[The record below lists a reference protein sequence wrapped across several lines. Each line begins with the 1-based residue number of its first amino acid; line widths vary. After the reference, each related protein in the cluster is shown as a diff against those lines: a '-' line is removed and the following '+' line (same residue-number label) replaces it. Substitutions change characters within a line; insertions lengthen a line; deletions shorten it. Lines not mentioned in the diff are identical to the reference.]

1 MPPREMPA
9 SGPSLSTAD
18 IYYILFRHKWK
29 IAVLSSLGIL
39 AAAGIYFLTPA
50 KYQAESKLLIR
61 YIVENKTENPAGPD
75 QSIKSPDSRGENII
89 NSELE
94 ILTSGDLATEVARLV
109 GPEKILAK
117 AGGGTNLAAAAIVV
131 RSGITPD
138 VPKRSDV
145 IRLLYAH
152 PDPEV
157 AQLVLR
163 QLVDSYLKKHLEIH
177 RSVGL
182 MDEMFST
189 QADQMRSRLATTD
202 EELRKIKARVGVVN
216 LEDSKKAYSEQLTKV
231 RQDIYTAEAEL
242 AERKELLKEVEA
254 ITQGGG
260 TNATTTVTNISLDVI
275 NQYKSLC
282 AQIESL
288 RKREMDL
295 RTQYTDE
302 NPIVKSVREQ
312 IALADKQKA
321 KMEADAPNL
330 VKSSIASP
338 DKNQQPFDPL
348 VESSRIASLETK
360 IKVLTGQLEKIRL
373 DAAQLDEA
381 ESSIRTLQRRR
392 EFEETNFQYFTASL
406 ERARLAETMGPGKVS
421 NISIVQAATPAGR
434 DMKKLLKMIAM
445 ALAGGI
451 GGGIGLAFLIEMVLD
466 PSIKRPSDI
475 ENKLKLSVFLTLP
488 DTSTNG
494 YSHPNGANGKSSS
507 KELTTTSTAPWDA
520 EHPLHDYFESMRDR
534 ITMHFQNVHHKP
546 KMLAVT
552 SCGKGAGVSTL
563 AAGLA
568 AGLSEVGDGNVLL
581 VDMNVPQG
589 VAQAFYQGKPACDLA
604 ESMEDDKRQASQV
617 NKNLFLATASEL
629 NEVTGELG
637 RIMPKR
643 FAGLVPKLK
652 ASDYDYIVFDMPA
665 LSQTSITSKLA
676 PLMDLN
682 MLVIESEKTQT
693 DVVKQAAK
701 MLSEVRAPVTTVL
714 NKKRSYVPTQL
725 HQEL

>member
-1 MPPREMPA
+1 MPT

-18 IYYILFRHKWK
+18 VYYILFRHKWK
-29 IAVLSSLGIL
+29 IVIMSSLGIL
-39 AAAGIYFLTPA
+39 AAAGLYFLTPA
-50 KYQAESKLLIR
+50 KYQAEAKLLIR
-61 YIVENKTENPAGPD
+61 YIVENKSENPSGPD
-75 QSIKSPDSRGENII
+75 QSIKSPDSRGDNII

-117 AGGGTNLAAAAIVV
+117 AGGGTNLAAAAVVV
-131 RSGITPD
+131 RAGITPD

-152 PDPEV
+152 ADPEV

-216 LEDSKKAYSEQLTKV
+216 LEDSKKAFSEQLTKV
-231 RQDIYTAEAEL
+231 RQEIYTAETEL
-242 AERKELLKEVEA
+242 AERKELLKEVEN
-254 ITQGGG
+254 ITQGSSTNSTTT
-260 TNATTTVTNISLDVI
+260 TNATLEVI
-275 NQYKSLC
+275 NQYKTLC
-282 AQIESL
+282 TQIDAF

-295 RTQYTDE
+295 RTQFTDE
-302 NPIVKSVREQ
+302 NPIVISVREQ
-312 IALADKQKA
+312 IVLAEKQKA

-330 VKSSIASP
+330 VRSSLASP
-338 DKNQQPFDPL
+338 DKGQQPFDPL
-348 VESSRIASLETK
+348 AESSRISALETK

-373 DAAQLDEA
+373 EAAQLDEA

-434 DMKKLLKMIAM
+434 DMKKLLKMVAM

-466 PSIKRPSDI
+466 PSVKRPADI

-488 DTSTNG
+488 DTS
-494 YSHPNGANGKSSS
+494 ANGHAHPAGGNGKPTS
-507 KELTTTSTAPWDA
+507 KELATTTTPAWDA
-520 EHPLHDYFESMRDR
+520 EHPLHAYFESMRDR

-546 KMLAVT
+546 KMLAIT

-581 VDMNVPQG
+581 VDMNVRQG
-589 VAQAFYQGKPACDLA
+589 IAQAFCQGKPACDLA
-604 ESMEDDKRQASQV
+604 DSMEGDKRQASQV

-665 LSQTSITSKLA
+665 LSETSITSKLA

-701 MLSEVRAPVTTVL
+701 MLAEVRAPLTTVL
-714 NKKRSYVPTQL
+714 NKKRAYIPTQL